1 MAKSTFDIKAYS
13 AILKTKQAF
22 RFDFGAL
29 LMRLFSYT
37 TTIGTIST
45 LTLAGSSVLEATS
58 VSSLIAIC
66 MFIVQPRISKQI
78 DIRGQ
83 SAIVP
88 YTAVI
93 SIIGVALLVI
103 TTHFQLPFWVNYIAA
118 VLISFLPNAQSLVR
132 ARWAFLIETGRLG
145 DTAPS
150 VKTAYAYEGLL
161 EDIAFMVGPA
171 AVIALAASLFPAAG
185 MLCGGILYAIGVVL
199 LLSSKDTEPTPG
211 WGTAPASAEQR
222 GSKRASVLRTNAVI
236 RVLFVVMVLTGAL
249 FGSFDT
255 SAISFCESIG
265 NATWASIVLAVQSV
279 FSAVVSVIFGM
290 VHLSASPRRQC
301 VGFIVLMGVLYGL
314 FVFVNSPLSL
324 MAVSCIGAIS
334 YPLAY
339 ITINVTAEHSVP
351 STNLTE
357 ALSWITSGVSIGF
370 VLGPI
375 SSGAIIDTFGPVAG
389 FWMTGGFSLLMAV
402 FILCC
407 IPVLRKHIP

>member
-1 MAKSTFDIKAYS
+1 MAKTKLDITAYS

-83 SAIVP
+83 SAVVP
-88 YTAVI
+88 YTATI

-103 TTHFQLPFWVNYIAA
+103 VTHFQLPFWMNYIAA
-118 VLISFLPNAQSLVR
+118 VLISFLPSAQSLVR
-132 ARWAFLIETGRLG
+132 ARWAYLIETGMLG
-145 DTAPS
+145 ENAPS

-185 MLCGGILYAIGVVL
+185 MLCGGILYAIGVIL

-211 WGTAPASAEQR
+211 WGTAPVQQ
-222 GSKRASVLRTNAVI
+222 GKKRASVLRTNAVI
-236 RVLFVVMVLTGAL
+236 RVLFVVMVLIGAM
-249 FGSFDT
+249 FGSFDAST
-255 SAISFCESIG
+255 ISYCESIG
-265 NATWASIVLAVQSV
+265 AATWASIVLAVQSI

-290 VHLSASPRRQC
+290 VHINASLRRQC
-301 VGFIVLMGVLYGL
+301 IGFVVMMGVLYGL
-314 FVFVNSPLSL
+314 FVFVNSPVSL
-324 MAVSCIGAIS
+324 MVVSCIGAIS

-339 ITINVTAEHSVP
+339 ITINVTAERSVP

-357 ALSWITSGVSIGF
+357 ALSWITSGVSIGM

-375 SSGAIIDTFGPVAG
+375 TSGAIIDTFGSVAG
-389 FWMTGGFSLLMAV
+389 FWMTGGFSFAIAA

-407 IPVLRKHIP
+407 IPVLRKHLP